1 MDARERALRVLYDIE
16 YNGAYSNLALKTAL
30 GECDARDRA
39 LVTALVYGVTDKRLT
54 LDYIITRRSK
64 LKLKKI
70 SKYIRII
77 LRMGIYQLKF
87 ADKIP
92 ASAAVN
98 ESVKLAKRYGH
109 ASSAGFVNGV
119 LRSVERSEIEYPT
132 NKTEYLSVKYSF
144 PTELCREWT
153 ERFGYEFT
161 EKLMD
166 AYLKPAPLTLRPNRL
181 KTTPENL
188 LVRLN
193 ENGVQ
198 AEITDG
204 YITSAGFDI
213 ARDGLYKKGFYTVQD
228 AAAMKASEILAP
240 KPGET
245 VIDMCAAPG
254 GKTTHMAEIMENK
267 GKIFAFD
274 IYGHKLD
281 LIRKNAERLGITII
295 ETDLRDGRGFDAK
308 YAESADKI
316 LCDAPCSGLGI
327 IRRKP
332 EIKYGYDADNDLPET
347 QRAILNN
354 AARYLKTGGEIVYS
368 TCTIEKREN
377 EDVTGGFL
385 RDNAGFEKLYEK
397 TFYPQIDGTDGFYI
411 CKMRKNA

>member
-54 LDYIITRRSK
+54 LDYIITRHSK

-119 LRSVERSEIEYPT
+119 LRSVERSEIEYPKD
-132 NKTEYLSVKYSF
+132 KTEYLSVKYSF
-144 PTELCREWT
+144 PTELCNEWT

-161 EKLMD
+161 KKLMT
-166 AYLKPAPLTLRPNRL
+166 AYSKPAPLTLRPNRL
-181 KTTPENL
+181 KTTPEKL
-188 LVRLN
+188 LARLQ

-198 AEITDG
+198 SEITDG

-213 ARDGLYKKGFYTVQD
+213 ARDDLYKNGFYTVQD

-240 KPGET
+240 KSGET

-274 IYGHKLD
+274 IYEHKLD
-281 LIRKNAERLGITII
+281 LIRKNAERLGVTII
-295 ETDLRDGRGFDAK
+295 ETDLRDGREFDAK
-308 YAESADKI
+308 YAEIADKI

-368 TCTIEKREN
+368 TCTVEKREN
-377 EDVTGGFL
+377 EDVTGRFL

-397 TFYPQIDGTDGFYI
+397 TFYPHIDGTDGFYI

>member
-54 LDYIITRRSK
+54 LDYIITRHSK

-119 LRSVERSEIEYPT
+119 LRSVERSEIEYPKD
-132 NKTEYLSVKYSF
+132 KTEYLSVKYSF
-144 PTELCREWT
+144 PTELCKEWT

-161 EKLMD
+161 KKLMT
-166 AYLKPAPLTLRPNRL
+166 AYSKPAPLTLRPNRL
-181 KTTPENL
+181 KTTPEKL
-188 LVRLN
+188 LARLQ

-198 AEITDG
+198 SEITDG

-213 ARDGLYKKGFYTVQD
+213 ARDDLYKNGFYTVQD

-240 KPGET
+240 KSGET

-274 IYGHKLD
+274 IYEHKLD
-281 LIRKNAERLGITII
+281 LIRKNAERLGVTII
-295 ETDLRDGRGFDAK
+295 ETDLRDGREFDAK
-308 YAESADKI
+308 YAEIADKI

-368 TCTIEKREN
+368 TCTVEKREN
-377 EDVTGGFL
+377 EDVTGRFL

-397 TFYPQIDGTDGFYI
+397 TFYPHIDGTDGFYI

>member
-1 MDARERALRVLYDIE
+1 
-16 YNGAYSNLALKTAL
+16 
-30 GECDARDRA
+30 
-39 LVTALVYGVTDKRLT
+39 
-54 LDYIITRRSK
+54 
-64 LKLKKI
+64 
-70 SKYIRII
+70 
-77 LRMGIYQLKF
+77 MGIYQLKF

-92 ASAAVN
+92 ESAAVN

-119 LRSVERSEIEYPT
+119 LRSVSRSDVEYP
-132 NKTEYLSVKYSF
+132 NDKTEYLAVKYSF
-144 PTELCREWT
+144 PPKLCEEWT

-166 AYLKPAPLTLRPNRL
+166 AFSKPAPLTLRPNRL

-188 LVRLN
+188 LARLN

-204 YITSAGFDI
+204 YIRAAGFDI
-213 ARDGLYKKGFYTVQD
+213 AGDDLYKNGFYTVQD

-240 KPGET
+240 KSGET

-254 GKTTHMAEIMENK
+254 GKTTHMAEIMENN

-274 IYGHKLD
+274 IYEHKLD
-281 LIRKNAERLGITII
+281 LIRKNAARLGVTII
-295 ETDLRDGRGFDAK
+295 ETDLRDGREFDAK

-347 QRAILNN
+347 QRKILDN
-354 AARYLKTGGEIVYS
+354 AARYLKSGGEIVYS

-385 RDNAGFEKLYEK
+385 RDNADFEKLYEK
-397 TFYPQIDGTDGFYI
+397 TFYPHIDGTDGFYI